1 LVSKRQIKRLKD
13 KLQPEKEIELPKIYL
28 RNEKGQLINSKTG
41 QIISEKEIEENNGS
55 DYPDII
61 LTRGK
66 EGGSSNGK

>member
-1 LVSKRQIKRLKD
+1 MVSKRHLK
-13 KLQPEKEIELPKIYL
+13 KLENKLRPEKEVELPKIYL
-28 RNEKGQLINSKTG
+28 RNEKGQLIDSETS